1 MYTRSYIGFQW
12 DKFSNDPYNVGY
24 DKFHSRIA
32 FYVDEQF
39 LQDLTTNNRIDV
51 KERLIFE
58 RLIF

>member
-1 MYTRSYIGFQW
+1 MIHIMLGMINSFH
-12 DKFSNDPYNVGY
+12 S
-24 DKFHSRIA
+24 FHSRIA

>member
-1 MYTRSYIGFQW
+1 MIHIMLGMINS
-12 DKFSNDPYNVGY
+12 
-24 DKFHSRIA
+24 FHSRIA